1 MQDFNDLYY
10 FVQVV
15 DHKGFAAAG
24 RALGL
29 PKSTLSR
36 RMAKLEENL
45 GVRLLQRSTRSL
57 SVTEVGQRYYEHC
70 KAMQVQAE
78 AAQSVIDT
86 MRTEPRGVIRITCPI
101 ALLHAHVGRML
112 GEFMAQCSQVQIHLE
127 ATNRRVDVIGEGVDV
142 AIRVRPPPLQDSDL
156 VLRVLADRGQCLVAS
171 PALVKQH
178 HFASTPAQ
186 LAGLPSL
193 GLGTPQQQFAWVLH
207 GPGDAQAT
215 IPFEPRFITTDMIAL
230 RNAALHGVGVVQL
243 PVLMVREQLE
253 HGELVK
259 LLPEWSPRREVI
271 HAVFAS
277 RRGLIPAVRVLLD
290 FLAEKFRVIEEE

>member
-15 DHKGFAAAG
+15 DHHGFAAAG

-36 RMAKLEENL
+36 RMAQLEERL

-70 KAMQVQAE
+70 KAMLVQAE
-78 AAQSVIDT
+78 AAQAVIDT
-86 MRTEPRGVIRITCPI
+86 MRTEPRGVIRLTCPI

-112 GEFMAQCSQVQIHLE
+112 GEFMAQCPQVHIHLE

-142 AIRVRPPPLQDSDL
+142 AIRVRPPPLEDSDL

-171 PALVKQH
+171 PGFVKQY

-186 LAGLPSL
+186 LAGLPTL
-193 GLGTPQQQFAWVLH
+193 GVGLPQQQFAWGLH

-230 RNAALHGVGVVQL
+230 RNAAVQGVGVVQL
-243 PVLMVREQLE
+243 PVLMVREQLDR
-253 HGELVK
+253 GELVR
-259 LLPEWSPRREVI
+259 LLPDWAPRREII

-277 RRGLIPAVRVLLD
+277 RRGLMPAVRVLLD
-290 FLAEKFRVIEEE
+290 FLAEKFQAIEEE